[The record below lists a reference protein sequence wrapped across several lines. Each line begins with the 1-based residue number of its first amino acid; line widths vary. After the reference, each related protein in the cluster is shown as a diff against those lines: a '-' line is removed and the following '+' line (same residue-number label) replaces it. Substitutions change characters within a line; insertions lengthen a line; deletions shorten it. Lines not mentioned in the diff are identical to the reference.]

1 MPEPGWPGSAGGPGV
16 EILAGAIRDSG
27 LVDPGAGGVVLLS
40 GGPDSSALLLGL
52 ASLMS
57 PSRLVALHLNY
68 RLRPDSGRDEEMA
81 RLLAGRLGI
90 EFVVEWPERE
100 SGNVHDWARRMRYE
114 AAERLRRERNL
125 DWVAVAHTMTDRA
138 ETVLYRLAVSP
149 GARAFAAMPS
159 RQGKVIRPIISLER
173 EAVHRAATEA
183 GLSWVEDPSN
193 LDPGFARTR
202 IREEVLP
209 VLRDINRAAVAN
221 LDRTRAEVAG
231 QLETLSGIAASAMIE
246 DELGLPALEID
257 TVSGME
263 PPLARQAIRVLVE
276 ERLGR
281 PAAVREEDVRQT
293 VDLARKPGGGEVQ
306 LPGGVSL
313 RVEGGLVIAEM
324 TGSDEPAPEELPLD
338 LPGQVSWGGWTIASE
353 VAEPPVDPGGPQL
366 ATLDAAAVGSLAV
379 RAWQEGDRMRPLGL
393 GGSRTVQDLFTD
405 AGLRRSLR
413 RHHPL
418 VVVDGEIA
426 WIPGVAL
433 ADPFRVTDATDRVV
447 RLTAGRDRSAR

>member
-1 MPEPGWPGSAGGPGV
+1 MPESGRPGPSDEAGV
-16 EILAGAIRDSG
+16 AVLAGAITDSG
-27 LVDPGAGGVVLLS
+27 LVDSGSGGVVLVS
-40 GGPDSSALLLGL
+40 GGPDSSALVFGL
-52 ASLMS
+52 ASVLS

-68 RLRPDSGRDEEMA
+68 RLRPDSGKDEETA
-81 RLLAGRLGI
+81 RLLADRLGI
-90 EFVVEWPERE
+90 EFVVERPDRE
-100 SGNVHDWARRMRYE
+100 SGNVHDWARRMRYA
-114 AAERLRRERNL
+114 AAERLREERDL

-183 GLSWVEDPSN
+183 GLSWAEDPSN

-209 VLRDINRAAVAN
+209 VLRDINRAAVYN

-231 QLETLSGIAASAMIE
+231 QLEALSGIAASALIE
-246 DELGLPALEID
+246 DELGLPALD
-257 TVSGME
+257 SDAFVVME
-263 PPLARQAIRVLVE
+263 PAMARQALRVLVE
-276 ERLGR
+276 ERLGG
-281 PAAVREEDVRQT
+281 PAAVREEDVRQA

-306 LPGGVSL
+306 MPGGVSL
-313 RVEGGLVIAEM
+313 RVEGGLVVAEM
-324 TGSDEPAPEELPLD
+324 TGSEKAAPGELSLD
-338 LPGQVSWGGWTIASE
+338 LPGQVSWGSWTIASE
-353 VAEPPVDPGGPQL
+353 VAERPVEPGGPEL

-418 VVVDGEIA
+418 VVADGEIA

-433 ADPFRVTDATDRVV
+433 ADSFRVTDDTERVV
-447 RLTAGRDRSAR
+447 RLTADRVRSSG